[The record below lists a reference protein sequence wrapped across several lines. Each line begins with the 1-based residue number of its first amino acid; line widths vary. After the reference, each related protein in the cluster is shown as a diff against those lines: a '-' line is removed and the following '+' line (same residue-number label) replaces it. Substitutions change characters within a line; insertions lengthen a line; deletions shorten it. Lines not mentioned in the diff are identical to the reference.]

1 MPFGQ
6 RKRTLEKLRTRGR
19 KNKQAEAKNAPEIT
33 NGTMVCFFSL
43 RIIDTHSSLHDS
55 TLCKHLDFSD

>member
-6 RKRTLEKLRTRGR
+6 RKRNLEKIRTRGR

-33 NGTMVCFFSL
+33 NGTMV
-43 RIIDTHSSLHDS
+43 R
-55 TLCKHLDFSD
+55 